1 MIRDENRSYNSI
13 KKLFI
18 QFIPLY
24 YFQHTS
30 KRTKVSKMEDTI
42 KAQLRLV
49 DEGRGC
55 SIGFP
60 PIESGEERIAI
71 LRRVSTPCKHG
82 TRSPRA
88 PSKLARSEWQDE
100 CGWLH
105 SRGFF
110 SRPWQRAGIITR
122 GAATA
127 MVPGTLR
134 ILAIVP
140 TFIPPCIF
148 IARRVHEI
156 RVIDRRYTG
165 PLRVNPFSLAPTISI
180 SFAPIE
186 IETLFILLSLRVER
200 RKLIFILTFFILL

>member
-1 MIRDENRSYNSI
+1 MHSKWNETFNRSWTLDPIPRNPSSPLLFPIFITSNIPKFRSYIRKWRQRRRDLRAINNSGS
-13 KKLFI
+13 LT
-18 QFIPLY
+18 PL
-24 YFQHTS
+24 
-30 KRTKVSKMEDTI
+30 TK
-42 KAQLRLV
+42 
-49 DEGRGC
+49 GC
-55 SIGFP
+55 SIGSRFP
-60 PIESGEERIAI
+60 SIESEGGEGIAI

-156 RVIDRRYTG
+156 
-165 PLRVNPFSLAPTISI
+165 
-180 SFAPIE
+180 
-186 IETLFILLSLRVER
+186 
-200 RKLIFILTFFILL
+200 